1 MLIGKEIEGHGE
13 AAAVTQFLEQ
23 VLTLIF
29 LEVFCLVLLYEENYI
44 VREVKQDI
52 LMFRAGL
59 CLSFQLIPVIS
70 SFLSCAPRA
79 GLGALVLSW

>member
-1 MLIGKEIEGHGE
+1 M
-13 AAAVTQFLEQ
+13 
-23 VLTLIF
+23 LIF
-29 LEVFCLVLLYEENYI
+29 LEVFCLVLLYERNYV

-70 SFLSCAPRA
+70 SCMNCAPRA
-79 GLGALVLSW
+79 GLGVPVLSW